1 VDGSRESGHE
11 WGWTQ
16 CEPEGTSQKVQ
27 GNQEEGGGSG
37 LSGCGWV
44 VAAWRP
50 RRIIKDTV
58 NVGFFFFMETAQEA
72 GERRV

>member
-1 VDGSRESGHE
+1 MDGSRESGHE

-27 GNQEEGGGSG
+27 GNQGERGGLG
-37 LSGCGWV
+37 LSGCGSV
-44 VAAWRP
+44 MAAQSP

-58 NVGFFFFMETAQEA
+58 NVGFFFCMETAQEA
-72 GERRV
+72 RERRV